1 MHPGID
7 RPVGQRLFSS
17 QLAPCDLSPRGIVRG
32 AVGAILVAGL
42 VTVGGQGSA
51 GHSVGHFPSYYPDEI
66 RIEAIDPTAAAKG
79 LRDETLH
86 AYVGAVPAFSGP
98 VPKHV
103 ESVRSLGSILVLS
116 FKTAS
121 ARFASA
127 DARCATARGFMA
139 ALRDE
144 KAGGFIFH
152 PYPVTPYHADYLHH
166 LDRVEAAMD
175 AVGGASAPV
184 SSEKLSTK
192 GRLATAIVRARW
204 QLVADGADTLLE
216 EVSVDELLAS
226 TGVPFDGWSGPPW
239 AKEGW
244 FEAYRLLAPALVGAA
259 REAMDEDY
267 TRLIR
272 GETLGLAERA
282 DLERRLV
289 AALTH
294 GCARMVVGYT
304 VKEEFVDTAYP
315 AGIENVAY
323 DSLSGLNSP
332 VFLRTVKLKEY
343 PWNGKL
349 HLGVRERS
357 AGAWNPVAGF
367 TDPMG
372 RLIWSAVGDPAM
384 IQFPFNASWMHNR
397 VQSVVTKVEGQSGGI
412 RVPSDAF
419 RLQPGTG
426 ALQPVGASTFASAKV
441 VYEVLASPFED
452 GSEMD
457 VADVIYPFAFA
468 YRWGAKVNAGGNAHE
483 PRLEQT
489 LAAMQE
495 RLAGLKVARVER
507 TKHVIAENWEVFTNS
522 PVVEVYLRDVPHD
535 ELQVAA
541 MAPPWSTMPWH
552 LLALMEEAVTRGYA
566 AFSEKEA
573 ERRRIPWMDLVRD
586 QGLQA
591 KLLPLIAQFERES
604 YRPEPLK
611 EFVTAE
617 MAQARWRALAAFAKK
632 NGHFLVTNGPYRL
645 AQWNPDAVVLQAV
658 REVTY
663 PLGFGTFDRF
673 VNPPRAVIESL
684 THNAGTIAVRA
695 SAEMILKMGR
705 DYKLTKEPLLRTT
718 MRGTFGL
725 LVVSRYLLIGPDGK
739 VRNLDKMHWEDDGR
753 FTINLPER
761 LPPGEY
767 TVNLAIFL
775 DGNSVVPSAKSLRF
789 RVGGAGSPG

>member
-1 MHPGID
+1 M
-7 RPVGQRLFSS
+7 
-17 QLAPCDLSPRGIVRG
+17 
-32 AVGAILVAGL
+32 VAGL
-42 VTVGGQGSA
+42 LVAGGQGSA

-66 RIEAIDPTAAAKG
+66 RIEAIEPAAAAKR
-79 LRDETLH
+79 LSDETLH
-86 AYVGAVPAFSGP
+86 AYVGAAPDFAGLVPQ
-98 VPKHV
+98 HV
-103 ESVRSLGSILVLS
+103 QSVRSLGSFLILS
-116 FKTAS
+116 FDTAS
-121 ARFASA
+121 ARFATA
-127 DARCATARGFMA
+127 DARCAAARGILA

-144 KAGGFIFH
+144 KAGGFVFH

-175 AVGGASAPV
+175 AVGGVSMPA
-184 SSEKLSTK
+184 SSEKIGAK
-192 GRLATAIVRARW
+192 GRLAAAIVRARW
-204 QLVADGADTLLE
+204 QLAADNANVVLE
-216 EVSVDELLAS
+216 EVPVDELLAS

-244 FEAYRLLAPALVGAA
+244 FEAYRLLAPALDSAA
-259 REAMDEDY
+259 REAMDENHA
-267 TRLIR
+267 RLIR

-289 AALTH
+289 AALTD

-304 VKEEFVDTAYP
+304 AKEEYFDAAYP

-323 DSLSGLNSP
+323 DSLNGLNSP
-332 VFLRTVKLKEY
+332 IFLRTVKLKEY

-349 HLGVRERS
+349 HLGVRARS

-384 IQFPFNASWMHNR
+384 IQFPFNASWMPNR
-397 VQSVVTKVEGQSGGI
+397 VQSVVTRVEGQSGGM
-412 RVPSDAF
+412 RVPDDAF
-419 RLQPGTG
+419 RVQPGTG
-426 ALQPVGASTFASAKV
+426 ALEPVAARTFASAKV

-452 GSEMD
+452 GSEMGA
-457 VADVIYPFAFA
+457 ADAIYPFVFA
-468 YRWGAKVNAGGNAHE
+468 YRWGAKANAGDDAHE
-483 PRLEQT
+483 PRLEAT

-495 RLAGLKVARVER
+495 RLAGLKIVRVER
-507 TKHVIAENWEVFTNS
+507 AKHVIAENWEIFTNS
-522 PVVEVYLRDVPHD
+522 PVVEIYLRDVPHD

-566 AFSEKEA
+566 AFSEQES

-586 QGLQA
+586 QELRA
-591 KLLPLIAQFERES
+591 KLLQLIAQFERES
-604 YRPEPLK
+604 YRPEALK

-617 MAQARWRALAAFAKK
+617 EAQARWRSLAAFAEK
-632 NGHFLVTNGPYRL
+632 NGHFLVANGPYRL
-645 AQWNPDAVVLQAV
+645 TEWNPASVVLQAV

-673 VNPPRAVIESL
+673 VNPPRAVIESV
-684 THNAGTIAVRA
+684 THDGGTIAVRA

-725 LVVSRYLLIGPDGK
+725 LVVSRYLLIGPDGT
-739 VRNLDKMHWEDDGR
+739 VRGLDKMHWGEDGR
-753 FTINLPER
+753 FTIDLPQR
-761 LPPGEY
+761 LPPGQY

-775 DGNSVVPSAKSLRF
+775 DGNSLVPSAKSLRF
-789 RVGGAGSPG
+789 RIGGAGSPG